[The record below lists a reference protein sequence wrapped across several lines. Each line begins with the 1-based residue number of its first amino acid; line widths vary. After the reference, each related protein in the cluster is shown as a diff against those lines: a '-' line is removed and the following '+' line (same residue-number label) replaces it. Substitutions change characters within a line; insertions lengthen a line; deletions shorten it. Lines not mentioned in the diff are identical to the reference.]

1 MIDQL
6 KPFLYARWRPILGIT
21 VGSVC
26 LLASM
31 LPSSVLPFVGQLE
44 LAAKTESDAIN
55 VTLYE
60 PWNWQQSIQLNTGQ
74 FVIDNVFITENPF
87 LEFEENAARHHGQS
101 TSGSLSITP
110 SAGSHLYISYL
121 QIPSQQ
127 RLNLSSINKSDLE
140 LAVRSTA
147 SDQPA
152 KLKGKLNLIGS
163 GEVCQTPL
171 QGEVICHSVTPS
183 KIRPD
188 APRSIHFQSSS
199 TQFSLHLPIQSAALF
214 ENNSVSDIGYWKLG
228 VARNFQEAPFSCGLL
243 DGVLIFTVSDQ
254 SRDLWRTDC
263 VTILGTNINITSD
276 WVDGQ
281 FHSRIRGSG
290 KTNSDLMPSVL
301 QATIATPW
309 ISDIATA
316 MGWIIA
322 FISTLAFLRHPTLE
336 G

>member
-1 MIDQL
+1 MIDQF
-6 KPFLYARWRPILGIT
+6 KPILYARWKPILGVT

-31 LPSSVLPFVGQLE
+31 LPSSILPFVGQLE
-44 LAAKTESDAIN
+44 LAAKTESEAIN

-60 PWNWQQSIQLNTGQ
+60 PWDWQQSIQLNTGRL
-74 FVIDNVFITENPF
+74 VIDNVLITENPF
-87 LEFEENAARHHGQS
+87 LEFDDIAARHQQS
-101 TSGSLSITP
+101 TSGSLTITP

-121 QIPSQQ
+121 QVPSQQ
-127 RLNLSSINKSDLE
+127 RLNLSSTNKSDLE
-140 LAVRSTA
+140 LVVRSTA

-171 QGEVICHSVTPS
+171 QGDTICNSITPS
-183 KIRPD
+183 SIRPD
-188 APRSIHFQSSS
+188 APRSIHFQSTS

-214 ENNSVSDIGYWKLG
+214 KHNSVSDIGYWKLG

-243 DGVLIFTVSDQ
+243 DGVLVFTVSDQ
-254 SRDLWRTDC
+254 SHDLWRTDC
-263 VTILGTNINITSD
+263 VTISGTNMNITSD
-276 WVDGQ
+276 WIDGQ
-281 FHSRIRGSG
+281 FLSRIRGSG
-290 KTNSDLMPSVL
+290 QTNSNLMPSVL
-301 QATIATPW
+301 QATLATPW
-309 ISDIATA
+309 ITDIATA

-336 G
+336 GK